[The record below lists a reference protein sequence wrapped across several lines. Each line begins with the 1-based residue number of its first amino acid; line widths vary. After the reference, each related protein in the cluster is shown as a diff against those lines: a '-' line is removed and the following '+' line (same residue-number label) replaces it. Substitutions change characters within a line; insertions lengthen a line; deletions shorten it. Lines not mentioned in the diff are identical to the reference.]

1 MAYHDNGPTCTTI
14 RASGC
19 AMMFSGN
26 NNRSRC
32 SPDTKFRSTLVAM
45 FHRSLK
51 VHEEDGSCNSC
62 NFRYLNTPEKT
73 SKLRLIQKNLKVKNQ
88 QLQIL
93 KMKLHQFE
101 ERSTEID
108 ILMHQD
114 LWMRTKNRFSESTH
128 HVS

>member
-1 MAYHDNGPTCTTI
+1 MAYHDNGPTCTTS
-14 RASGC
+14 AC

-32 SPDTKFRSTLVAM
+32 SPCTKFRATLVAM

-51 VHEEDGSCNSC
+51 VHEEDSSC

-73 SKLRLIQKNLKVKNQ
+73 SKLRLMQKNLKVKNQ

-93 KMKLHQFE
+93 KMKLHLKNAAQK
-101 ERSTEID
+101 ST
-108 ILMHQD
+108 
-114 LWMRTKNRFSESTH
+114 S
-128 HVS
+128 